1 MNENVE
7 RISIPKLTA
16 VLGIAAAVA
25 LTGVVLAMTQVA
37 EHSADASKA
46 FGQCNKNA
54 NKTLKAAGL
63 KGKEK
68 ADARKAACK
77 ALKPIGND
85 TAGD

>member
-1 MNENVE
+1 MD
-7 RISIPKLTA
+7 SITKLVTI
-16 VLGIAAAVA
+16 LGLVAAVA
-25 LTGVVLAMTQVA
+25 ITGVVVA
-37 EHSADASKA
+37 LSQAQQQDAEASKA

-54 NKTLKAAGL
+54 NKAAHTAGLHGKAA
-63 KGKEK
+63 